1 MSGFPKQ
8 LRNLSIT
15 APLGRKP
22 SAECWWAPGRAW
34 IWTQRRIIPIS
45 LQRNL
50 VISFCFENT
59 WKLSAATAPQSKTVV
74 IYKPFSSM
82 FLLGMLRV
90 VAVFPALAMEQTIFL
105 PKSIPGDLEEH
116 PELLRQGQLQSQ
128 RHRRLQTRAELS
140 GSLRICHILLAGSLG
155 GVENLRVLDLK
166 IRKKKKKRDFC
177 LPISLPQPLAV
188 LHSFPADGLRE

>member
-1 MSGFPKQ
+1 
-8 LRNLSIT
+8 
-15 APLGRKP
+15 
-22 SAECWWAPGRAW
+22 
-34 IWTQRRIIPIS
+34 
-45 LQRNL
+45 
-50 VISFCFENT
+50 
-59 WKLSAATAPQSKTVV
+59 
-74 IYKPFSSM
+74 M